1 MQRSD
6 IIDPTASTSPGA
18 NYPILLTGATGFLG
32 GHYLLHRIEWPG
44 PVYAIVRGDSEAKA
58 RARLYAHLAECAA
71 SYGRTLPR
79 ALLDSRLH
87 VLTGD
92 ITRPDC
98 GLDADALARLRQ
110 AGLREFWHCAAS
122 LKFEDRH
129 RQEIFEHNIGGTG
142 NMLELFRTLSTGSPD
157 DPHGETQGDT
167 QVEFV
172 HISTAYSVG
181 KAQGTIEEARHS
193 PEREYNNAY
202 EESKNLAENRV
213 IDFCESH
220 GLSYRILRPTI
231 VMGPRRSH
239 QSGTTRFGVYGLAK
253 EVHRLRETLSKLKHP
268 LELLGN
274 ERATANLTPVDE
286 CVHDM
291 MRLSREGFG
300 DQRFF
305 HLSNPEGVS
314 LPKLIAMI
322 DSKTGANRLAF
333 VSKRS
338 EDIGPL
344 QKLFDKRTKF
354 YAGYYN
360 AEKFFAR
367 SAPPQPQLDWND
379 VERYLNL
386 FVLELQQEEAGG
398 VGFRSHAV
406 TARDGAVLNVFSC
419 GNPTLPPLLLANAY
433 GMPAEFMW
441 PLAQRLRD
449 DFHVVTWECRW
460 VPTIEHPFSADD
472 CASLAHAQD
481 IVDIQKALGLGAA
494 DVVGWSSGAQVAL
507 RAMAAF
513 PERIRAGV
521 LLNPGVSIRP
531 SDTVRVTRF
540 ETGIRSLFDKIA
552 GNYRMAEKYCE
563 LIYGAASTD
572 AGDNKM
578 LSNILTSTD
587 PYLLYMTSLPFRTP
601 ESLFRYANMMRTLF
615 AERPDAWTH
624 DVTQEVLVYVADQ
637 DVVTHPDI
645 GRALCEGLRHGH
657 LHQDPDGD
665 HFGHY
670 YDQRVADLVR
680 RYLAPGQQKAA

>member
-1 MQRSD
+1 MQPSEIRDSNPSVSD
-6 IIDPTASTSPGA
+6 DRH
-18 NYPILLTGATGFLG
+18 NPILLTGATGFLG
-32 GHYLLHRIEWPG
+32 GHFLLRRIESPG
-44 PVYAIVRGDSEAKA
+44 PVYAIVRGDSETQA

-71 SYGRTLPR
+71 SYGMSLPKG
-79 ALLDSRLH
+79 LLDNRLH

-92 ITRPDC
+92 ITHPDC
-98 GLDADALARLRQ
+98 GLDADTVARLREV
-110 AGLREFWHCAAS
+110 GLRAFWHCAAS

-142 NMLELFRTLSTGSPD
+142 NMLELFRTLSADRNENEPA
-157 DPHGETQGDT
+157 
-167 QVEFV
+167 EFV

-181 KAQGTIEEARHS
+181 KAQGRIEEARHS

-213 IDFCESH
+213 IDFCEAH

-286 CVHDM
+286 CVNDM
-291 MRLSREGFG
+291 MRLSIEGFG
-300 DQRFF
+300 EQRFF

-333 VSKRS
+333 VSTRG

-360 AEKFFAR
+360 AEKYFAR

-379 VERYLNL
+379 VDRYLTL

-398 VGFRSHAV
+398 VGFRTQAV
-406 TARDGAVLNVFSC
+406 TVRDGAVINVFSC
-419 GNPTLPPLLLANAY
+419 GNPTLPPLMLANAY

-460 VPTIEHPFSADD
+460 VPTIEHPFAADA
-472 CASLAHAQD
+472 CGSIAHAQD
-481 IVDIQKALGLGAA
+481 MIDIQKALGLGCAS
-494 DVVGWSSGAQVAL
+494 VVGWSSGAQVAL

-513 PERIRAGV
+513 PDRVRAAM

-540 ETGIRSLFDKIA
+540 ESGIRSLFDKIA

-572 AGDNKM
+572 AGDKKM

-624 DVTQEVLVYVADQ
+624 DVGHQVLVYVGDQ
-637 DVVTHPDI
+637 DIVTHPDI
-645 GRALCEGLRHGH
+645 GKALCDGLRHGH
-657 LHQDPDGD
+657 LHQDVDGD
-665 HFGHY
+665 HFAHY

-680 RYLAPGQQKAA
+680 RHLAPDQQKAA